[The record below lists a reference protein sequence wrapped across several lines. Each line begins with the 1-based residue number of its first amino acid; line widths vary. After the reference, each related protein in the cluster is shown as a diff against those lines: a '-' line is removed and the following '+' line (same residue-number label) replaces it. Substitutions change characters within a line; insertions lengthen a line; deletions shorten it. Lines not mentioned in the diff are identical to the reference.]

1 VVEGGEGSPLSHR
14 VAAGVDGCGSG
25 EDLPHRGGATF

>member
-1 VVEGGEGSPLSHR
+1 VVEGGEGSLLSHQ

-25 EDLPHRGGATF
+25 EDLPQHGGATF